1 MENCPFG
8 KTRIAKVKTVMEAEL
23 KALRWAIITMS
34 RLQYRKIIFES
45 DAQELIKILNSG
57 EVRPHINPSLQD
69 IKIMLQQF
77 EEVKFVYSPRGGN
90 EVADIYRIAKESLSS
105 MKDDPTLYSIVLVWL
120 KSLVESDVV
129 L

>member
-8 KTRIAKVKTVMEAEL
+8 KTRIAKVKAVMEAEL
-23 KALRWAIITMS
+23 EALRWAIITMS

-90 EVADIYRIAKESLSS
+90 EVADIYIEYQRSLF
-105 MKDDPTLYSIVLVWL
+105 PL
-120 KSLVESDVV
+120 
-129 L
+129 